1 MIGLI
6 TLSVLNIPRIGSSS
20 RAWSP
25 CGHLLPARERANR
38 ELPAGGGLLV
48 ADDAE
53 VGEGLELG
61 GELLVW
67 QGVERGLG
75 EVGHGP
81 EANGRIVS
89 AKKGS
94 AQKTEELVGC
104 QAGLANDPPE
114 RPDRKV
120 FSLWDDDQ
128 TWRIASNDHRSVAP
142 FTTARSIFKSGLS
155 KRGDDLSS
163 L

>member
-1 MIGLI
+1 MG
-6 TLSVLNIPRIGSSS
+6 
-20 RAWSP
+20 
-25 CGHLLPARERANR
+25 

-61 GELLVW
+61 DELVVG
-67 QGVERGLG
+67 QRVERGFG
-75 EVGHGP
+75 EVGNRP
-81 EANGRIVS
+81 ETDCRIVS

-94 AQKTEELVGC
+94 AQETEKLVGC
-104 QAGLANDPPE
+104 QTGLANDPPQ
-114 RPDRKV
+114 RPDRKI

-142 FTTARSIFKSGLS
+142 FATARSVFESGLS

-163 L
+163 